1 MTDNTEY
8 GRQRNESPG
17 IAVFHERF
25 IDAEPAGDECAY
37 ACDRNAREQ
46 EYLHAEQKYAE
57 YDENDYQCHDVFCL
71 KYPIDSGYW
80 TATIR
85 IVSPG
90 STVSISC
97 TSASASVLLLNE
109 PTTNRGSPV
118 SGSAVRETSFPAACV
133 DMTSRTTRL
142 RLSPAPPISTR

>member
-1 MTDNTEY
+1 MFTRSFSGDGCEAPLYVVVQGKPLPCLCSQPHCQHDDRQYEY

-71 KYPIDSGYW
+71 KYPD
-80 TATIR
+80 
-85 IVSPG
+85 
-90 STVSISC
+90 
-97 TSASASVLLLNE
+97 
-109 PTTNRGSPV
+109 
-118 SGSAVRETSFPAACV
+118 
-133 DMTSRTTRL
+133 
-142 RLSPAPPISTR
+142 